1 MNEQENAVAQQPEQ
15 EVEELEIQVT
25 DQPTDTAETVASSD
39 DELDNYTK
47 SVSKRINKLNER
59 HRAAEE
65 KAARLEA
72 QLRQK
77 EQENAAY
84 VQNNLQT
91 RAALIQKEE
100 EAIEIKEVQAN
111 DLYKK
116 AVESNDAEL
125 MSKADTLKSDLS
137 IQKEKVRMARA
148 QADAAFQNPQEVPAQ
163 QAYQQPAQEQQP
175 VKPTKEAESWHEN
188 NQWYGDTQDPTN
200 LQATQFAYFTHY
212 NLINEGFEPDS
223 EEYYNELNTRV
234 YKVYP
239 DISSGKEVVKE
250 GVKPAVQRV
259 APTSVGSRQ
268 KTQGKK
274 NGVTFSK
281 SEVERLKGLKP
292 HNMSEDA
299 WLKSV
304 AREKQKIS
312 QREAK

>member
-25 DQPTDTAETVASSD
+25 DQPTETAEPVASSD

-137 IQKEKVRMARA
+137 IQKKRLEWLKHKQM
-148 QADAAFQNPQEVPAQ
+148 
-163 QAYQQPAQEQQP
+163 QPF
-175 VKPTKEAESWHEN
+175 KIHKRFRHN
-188 NQWYGDTQDPTN
+188 K
-200 LQATQFAYFTHY
+200 
-212 NLINEGFEPDS
+212 LINS
-223 EEYYNELNTRV
+223 LR
-234 YKVYP
+234 
-239 DISSGKEVVKE
+239 
-250 GVKPAVQRV
+250 
-259 APTSVGSRQ
+259 
-268 KTQGKK
+268 K
-274 NGVTFSK
+274 NNN
-281 SEVERLKGLKP
+281 L
-292 HNMSEDA
+292 
-299 WLKSV
+299 
-304 AREKQKIS
+304 
-312 QREAK
+312 

>member
-100 EAIEIKEVQAN
+100 EAI
-111 DLYKK
+111 D
-116 AVESNDAEL
+116 
-125 MSKADTLKSDLS
+125 
-137 IQKEKVRMARA
+137 
-148 QADAAFQNPQEVPAQ
+148 
-163 QAYQQPAQEQQP
+163 
-175 VKPTKEAESWHEN
+175 
-188 NQWYGDTQDPTN
+188 G
-200 LQATQFAYFTHY
+200 
-212 NLINEGFEPDS
+212 
-223 EEYYNELNTRV
+223 YYNGNGSDEYGHKTIEYFV
-234 YKVYP
+234 VEAIPYK
-239 DISSGKEVVKE
+239 E
-250 GVKPAVQRV
+250 
-259 APTSVGSRQ
+259 
-268 KTQGKK
+268 
-274 NGVTFSK
+274 
-281 SEVERLKGLKP
+281 
-292 HNMSEDA
+292 
-299 WLKSV
+299 
-304 AREKQKIS
+304 
-312 QREAK
+312 